1 MPEHEKLCNEA
12 VWFTQNMLLGTHGDM
27 DQIAEAIRKIH
38 AHAAASPRRE
48 QSTPTYFVEFHH
60 GRHTPGERPPCQF
73 RVSAW
78 HASNTRID
86 RVCWPGVT
94 YHPGTSRRLRHAA
107 DVTDRNGG
115 RSLLAIMLPGL
126 AGDDRHLHRQ
136 RGQDLK
142 PAARRAR
149 LTNPLAIRIMNY
161 GKYQDD
167 AWTHLPTLGMHY
179 VFLATPAPDQVAS
192 VEKRLADHYLR
203 PLVLRG
209 DTDLGRASS
218 VDELAGQLAVVEK
231 MGVKYMFLS
240 PKHTGVSKQVAY
252 ERLRRAG
259 DVAREHGV
267 TIVLETHPDLGG
279 TADAH
284 RETMRQIHHPNVRVN
299 FDTGNITYY
308 NQGTDAVTE
317 LKKIIDYVA
326 TVELKDHNGQYK
338 VWNFPVLGKGVVD
351 FPGVLK
357 VLEEHGFRG
366 PITMEVEG
374 IHGVEMDEAQTKQ
387 YIAESVGYIQSLG
400 HFR

>member
-1 MPEHEKLCNEA
+1 MALLCTA
-12 VWFTQNMLLGTHGDM
+12 TF
-27 DQIAEAIRKIH
+27 A
-38 AHAAASPRRE
+38 
-48 QSTPTYFVEFHH
+48 
-60 GRHTPGERPPCQF
+60 
-73 RVSAW
+73 
-78 HASNTRID
+78 
-86 RVCWPGVT
+86 
-94 YHPGTSRRLRHAA
+94 
-107 DVTDRNGG
+107 
-115 RSLLAIMLPGL
+115 
-126 AGDDRHLHRQ
+126 
-136 RGQDLK
+136 QDAN
-142 PAARRAR
+142 PAARVTH

-179 VFLATPAPDQVAS
+179 VFLATPAADQVAS
-192 VEKRLADHYLR
+192 IQERLRDHHLR

-209 DTDLGRASS
+209 DTDLGRPSS
-218 VDELAGQLAVVEK
+218 VDELAGQLAVIER

-259 DVAREHGV
+259 DIARRHGV

-326 TVELKDHNGQYK
+326 TVESERPQRPVQGLELPGAGQGRGR
-338 VWNFPVLGKGVVD
+338 FPRRAQGAGGTSL
-351 FPGVLK
+351 PRPHH
-357 VLEEHGFRG
+357 HGGGR
-366 PITMEVEG
+366 
-374 IHGVEMDEAQTKQ
+374 H
-387 YIAESVGYIQSLG
+387 S
-400 HFR
+400 RR